1 VGRLLPAKQAPVV
14 YKVMMLAEVQN
25 ASALSEVA
33 HLCKQDEGVYDCDND
48 YGWLCEGS
56 FMGVSLWSPLRTP
69 NSIPSQARFNPDEP
83 KL

>member
-1 VGRLLPAKQAPVV
+1 VGQLLLAKQALVV